1 MSNNAAASV
10 KKDAPNLSLREKIE
24 VIRSNRYFL
33 AIFPFAILLL
43 MILGF
48 GLATGGKFLG
58 FTYKNDAWVF
68 NSRVPLGI
76 FKQAIIIGTCATGVA
91 FIYSNGN
98 LDISIGAVLGLAA
111 TLGMKA
117 YAAGG
122 SVPVM
127 MLICMAAAI
136 GLMLFNCTMSVVCN
150 IKTITVAIVVTQ
162 IYNAISTVLIGGAGK
177 IDFDYD
183 TAKGLMDGGF
193 NNYMFIVYFVVCIL
207 IFHKTRV
214 GRELRFL
221 GGNEN
226 CAEQTGMSNAK
237 STYIS
242 FLITGIGIG
251 LAAIFSVLDV
261 SAVSV
266 ETGNGLGM
274 DVMLATV
281 LGGMS
286 IFGGARSNAYA
297 GFIGALTVAALNK
310 GLLMVGVSSA
320 LIQGI
325 RGVIFLLL
333 VYLNSERQNLLPSR
347 VQF

>member
-1 MSNNAAASV
+1 MNATASV
-10 KKDAPNLSLREKIE
+10 KTNDRELHLSLKERVE

-33 AIFPFAILLL
+33 MIFPFAMLAL
-43 MILGF
+43 MIVIF
-48 GLATGGKFLG
+48 GVATQGRFFKPSVL
-58 FTYKNDAWVF
+58 K
-68 NSRVPLGI
+68 GI
-76 FKQAIIIGTCATGVA
+76 LSQAIIIGTCATGVA

-98 LDISIGAVLGLAA
+98 LDISIGAVLGMAS
-111 TLGMKA
+111 TLGVLA
-117 YAAGG
+117 HNATG
-122 SVPVM
+122 SVSVFV
-127 MLICMAAAI
+127 LVSVGTALALMA
-136 GLMLFNCTMSVVCN
+136 FNCTMSVVCH

-162 IYNAISTVLIGGAGK
+162 IYGAITTLLIGGAGK
-177 IDFDYD
+177 IEIPYEVSS
-183 TAKGLMDGGF
+183 GMEDGGF
-193 NNYMFIVYFVVCIL
+193 RYIAFFAYFFFCVVIY
-207 IFHKTRV
+207 HYTKV

-221 GGNEN
+221 GGNES
-226 CAEQTGMSNAK
+226 CAQQTGMSNAK
-237 STYIS
+237 ATYIS
-242 FLITGIGIG
+242 FLMTGLGVG
-251 LAAIFSVLDV
+251 LAAVFSVIDV

-297 GFIGALTVAALNK
+297 GLVGALTVAALNK

-325 RGVIFLLL
+325 RGVIFLAL
-333 VYLNSERQNLLPSR
+333 VYLNSERQKLLPSR